1 MRKFPESH
9 IFDKKKTMTRI
20 YCTHKLQRFI
30 GKGVQDLP
38 VDLVDS
44 KYGDWNGNLF
54 FIKKRKYIV
63 LTNNLTNYSIFLPNI
78 LKKDLKEFNNLIE
91 RRVIEQ
97 LIYDKIINQNDI
109 EFIREFI
116 GQLTF
121 YKTNNDRRILG
132 VMNDIIY
139 NFKANCLYKYN
150 HISEMDI
157 IHENGILNTMPT
169 MKPRIL
175 KKKLSVAIDN
185 LKELKNQRTTTAHR
199 Q

>member
-1 MRKFPESH
+1 
-9 IFDKKKTMTRI
+9 MTKI
-20 YCTHKLQRFI
+20 YCTHRLQKFI

-38 VDLVDS
+38 IDLIDS

-54 FIKKRKYIV
+54 FINKRKYIV

-78 LKKDLKEFNNLIE
+78 LKKDMKEFNNLVE
-91 RRVIEQ
+91 RRIMEQ
-97 LIYDKIINQNDI
+97 LIHDKIINHNYN
-109 EFIREFI
+109 EFISEFI

-121 YKTNNDRRILG
+121 HKTNNDRRITG

-150 HISEMDI
+150 HISEIDI

-169 MKPRIL
+169 IKPREL
-175 KKKLSVAIDN
+175 KKKLSIPIDN
-185 LKELKNQRTTTAHR
+185 LIELINNSDKWD
-199 Q
+199 